1 MSGEADS
8 PPPVLSASAVPPK
21 STLWRSFGWAFEGLA
36 YGWRS
41 QRNLRIHTAI
51 SVGIVLVGLWVGL
64 PGRDWAVIALT
75 MGVVVAAELMNTAL
89 EALVDLAS
97 PGRHPLAKA
106 AKDTAAAA
114 VLCLALAAVVVGALL
129 VGPPLLARL
138 GLLR

>member
-1 MSGEADS
+1 MKDEAGRS
-8 PPPVLSASAVPPK
+8 PLQMATPVAPK
-21 STLWRSFGWAFEGLA
+21 SALWRSFGWAFEGLA

-41 QRNLRIHTAI
+41 QRNLKIHTTI
-51 SVGIVLVGLWVGL
+51 SVGIVLVGLWARL
-64 PGRDWAVIALT
+64 PLRDWAVIALT
-75 MGVVVAAELMNTAL
+75 IGIVVAAELMNTAL

-97 PGRHPLAKA
+97 PDRHPLAKA

-129 VGPPLLARL
+129 VGPPLVARL

>member
-1 MSGEADS
+1 MQTEVD
-8 PPPVLSASAVPPK
+8 PPTAVLSTPVVPPK

-51 SVGIVLVGLWVGL
+51 SAGIVLVGWWVGL
-64 PGRDWAVIALT
+64 PWRDWAIITLT
-75 MGVVVAAELMNTAL
+75 IGVVVAAELMNTAL

-114 VLCLALAAVVVGALL
+114 VLCLAMAAVVVGALL
-129 VGPPLLARL
+129 VGPPLLTRL
-138 GLLR
+138 GLVR

>member
-1 MSGEADS
+1 MKDEGGLS
-8 PPPVLSASAVPPK
+8 PLGLTSSVQPR

-41 QRNLRIHTAI
+41 QRNLKIHAAI
-51 SVGIVLVGLWVGL
+51 SVGIVLLGLWAGL
-64 PGRDWAVIALT
+64 PLRDWAVIALT
-75 MGVVVAAELMNTAL
+75 IGVVVAAELMNTAL
-89 EALVDLAS
+89 EAVVDLAS
-97 PGRHPLAKA
+97 PDRHPLAKA

-138 GLLR
+138 GFFK